1 LIDRIHGLLPGWE
14 MPKIMSA
21 DIHLSRGV
29 GIAADYFSEAMHQMR
44 TITASSIVKDRVE
57 ILGEPSIRDER
68 AVLKLASAIYKLL
81 RPDLQFDREVL
92 EVSMELAVELRN
104 RVREKLHEMIPNE
117 FPGKPLEWRLRI

>member
-1 LIDRIHGLLPGWE
+1 
-14 MPKIMSA
+14 
-21 DIHLSRGV
+21 RGV

-44 TITASSIVKDRVE
+44 TITASSIVRDRVE

-68 AVLKLASAIYKLL
+68 SVIKLASAIYKLL
-81 RPDLQFDREVL
+81 RPDLQLDREVL

-104 RVREKLHEMIPNE
+104 RIREKLHEMIPNE